1 MAAPLC
7 LALFDCD
14 GTLVDSQ
21 RSIIAAMREA
31 WHAHGLDD
39 PDPEAV
45 RRVVGLPLDTAIAQL
60 RPDATAEE
68 MQSLGEHYRAAFFRH
83 RQSGESDEPLYD
95 GAVEALDA
103 LDAGGFLLGVATGKS
118 RRGLRATLERHGLLD
133 RFVTTKTADDGP
145 GKPNPHMV
153 QQAMADTG
161 VDPACVVMI
170 GDTVFDIQMARA
182 ARVATIGV
190 AWGYHPV
197 DELSAAGAD
206 RIATAFPDIPRL
218 VKSMLSG

>member
-1 MAAPLC
+1 MAAQLC

-21 RSIIAAMREA
+21 QSIIAAMREA
-31 WHAHGLDD
+31 WRAHDLDD

-45 RRVVGLPLDTAIAQL
+45 RRVVGLPLDTAIIHL
-60 RPDATAEE
+60 RPEATPRE
-68 MQSLGEHYRAAFFRH
+68 MQSLGEHYRAAFFRQ
-83 RQSGESDEPLYD
+83 RQSDTFEEPLYD

-103 LDAGGFLLGVATGKS
+103 LDAEGILLGVATGKS
-118 RRGLRATLERHGLLD
+118 RRGLRATLERHGLAA
-133 RFVTTKTADDGP
+133 RFVTTRTADDGP

-153 QQAMADTG
+153 QRAMAETG

-182 ARVATIGV
+182 AGVATIGV

-197 DELSAAGAD
+197 EELSAAGAD
-206 RIATAFPDIPRL
+206 EIADSFPDIPRL

>member
-21 RSIIAAMREA
+21 QSIIAAMRTA
-31 WHAHGLDD
+31 WRAHDLDD

-45 RRVVGLPLDTAIAQL
+45 RRVVGLALDTAIAQL

-68 MQSLGEHYRAAFFRH
+68 MQSLGEHYRAAFFEQ
-83 RQSGESDEPLYD
+83 RQSGAFEEPLYD
-95 GAVEALDA
+95 GAREALDA
-103 LDAGGFLLGVATGKS
+103 LDAEGILLGIATGKS
-118 RRGLRATLERHGLLD
+118 RRGLRATLERHGLLE

-153 QQAMADTG
+153 QQAMAETG
-161 VDPACVVMI
+161 VESAWVVMI

-182 ARVATIGV
+182 AGVVAIGV

-197 DELSAAGAD
+197 EELSAAGAEH
-206 RIATAFPDIPRL
+206 IATAFPDIPRL
-218 VKSMLSG
+218 VRSMLSG